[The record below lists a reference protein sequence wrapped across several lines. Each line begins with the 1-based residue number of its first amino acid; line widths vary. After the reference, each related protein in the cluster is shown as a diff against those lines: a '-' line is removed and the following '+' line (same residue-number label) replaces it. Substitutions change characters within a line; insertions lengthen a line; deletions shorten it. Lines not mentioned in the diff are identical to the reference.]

1 MGTWHFWCYMRE
13 IIEQYCGKDLY
24 KKNGEWITNHFAAL
38 ISDEDMRSCC
48 YPPEDNIRLW
58 LKREGFS
65 ITFAAAS
72 SFFSRRW
79 SQQVVLHTT
88 PYLE

>member
-48 YPPEDNIRLW
+48 YPPEDDIRLW
-58 LKREGFS
+58 LKREGFCKGEQYVLYRGKS
-65 ITFAAAS
+65 NEEMAK
-72 SFFSRRW
+72 R
-79 SQQVVLHTT
+79 SQTK
-88 PYLE
+88 

>member
-13 IIEQYCGKDLY
+13 IIEQYCGKDFY

-48 YPPEDNIRLW
+48 YPSEDDIRLW
-58 LKREGFS
+58 LKREGFCKGE
-65 ITFAAAS
+65 
-72 SFFSRRW
+72 
-79 SQQVVLHTT
+79 QYV
-88 PYLE
+88 PYCRKNNEKVAKRS

>member
-58 LKREGFS
+58 LKREGFCKGEQYVLYCGKS
-65 ITFAAAS
+65 NEEMAK
-72 SFFSRRW
+72 R
-79 SQQVVLHTT
+79 SQTK
-88 PYLE
+88 